1 MDYCPPGS
9 SVHGIL
15 QARILQWVAMPS
27 STSVY
32 IRKAGILGATSKA
45 AYRDLLVMIMA
56 EFYRHIK

>member
-1 MDYCPPGS
+1 
-9 SVHGIL
+9 
-15 QARILQWVAMPS
+15 MPS